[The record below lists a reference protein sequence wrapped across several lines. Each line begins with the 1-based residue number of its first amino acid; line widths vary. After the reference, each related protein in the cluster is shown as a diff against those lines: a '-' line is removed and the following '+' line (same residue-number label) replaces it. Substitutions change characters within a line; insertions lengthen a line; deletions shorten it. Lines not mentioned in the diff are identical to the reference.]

1 MVPVDGWHLRE
12 VDAMWLRGSRAMAV
26 TVAMAVV
33 MALAFLLAARPA
45 AAAPT
50 VRIISVGDSF
60 ASGEGAPDATRRHCL
75 WGPLG
80 FLCKISGEWRAN
92 DGDPWG
98 ATDTQCDRS
107 GKAGPLQAARSFR
120 DDHAGRFTTEAHSL
134 ACSGAKVEHLISTPQ
149 GGMRE
154 QLKQVQDRYGHQRID
169 ALLVSI
175 GGNDVG
181 FASALTYCMT
191 SPLGDCFDD
200 LPFHGNFHE
209 TPLGVFGSP
218 AAREAELTGRYQ
230 QLRDWIA
237 VNLPNVANVFI
248 TEYPAPTA
256 DENGDWCD
264 HAPAGDLLL
273 RGVSASEARWAS
285 EVAIATLN
293 RVVTEAARRF
303 APDGWHLV
311 SGLEAAF
318 ARHGY
323 CARDDGA
330 GHRRRWINTTVDA
343 LDGQGNLSGSLHP
356 NQLGQAAYR
365 DHVRAALQQ
374 LLPPPRP
381 QLLARGQLNEKAQQ
395 LGLEAQ
401 SITVA
406 WRAVGAAFYQ
416 VAFRAAPAG
425 AGALGRPGP
434 AEPPADV
441 LADPPR
447 FRDSSW
453 RYVTPVQDTSAR
465 VSVQGRFDFAVRAC
479 TPAACSPWS
488 NVANLSTPGPVKL
501 RRRALFGG
509 RVAGQSP

>member
-1 MVPVDGWHLRE
+1 
-12 VDAMWLRGSRAMAV
+12 MA
-26 TVAMAVV
+26 AGVV
-33 MALAFLLAARPA
+33 MALVYGLAAQPA
-45 AAAPT
+45 LAAPT

-60 ASGEGAPDATRRHCL
+60 ASGEGAPDATRRQCL

-98 ATDTQCDRS
+98 ASDTQCDRS

-120 DDHAGRFTTEAHSL
+120 DDNRWRFTTEARSL
-134 ACSGAKVEHLISTPQ
+134 ACSGAKIEHLISTPQ
-149 GGMRE
+149 GGVRE
-154 QLKQVQDRYGHQRID
+154 QLEQVQDRYGHQRID

-200 LPFHGNFHE
+200 LPFRGSFHE
-209 TPLGVFGSP
+209 TPLGVIGSP
-218 AAREAELTGRYQ
+218 AAREAELTDRYQ

-237 VNLPNVANVFI
+237 VNLPNVANVFV

-256 DENGDWCD
+256 DESGAFCD

-285 EVAIATLN
+285 QVAIATLN
-293 RVVTEAARRF
+293 RVVADAARRF
-303 APDGWHLV
+303 APDGWQLV

-330 GHRRRWINTTVDA
+330 GQRRRWINTTVDA

-356 NQLGQAAYR
+356 NDLGQAAYR
-365 DHVRAALQQ
+365 DHIRAALQT

-381 QLLARGQLNEKAQQ
+381 QLLARGQLNELAQQ
-395 LGLEAQ
+395 VALDAQ

-406 WRAVGAAFYQ
+406 WRTAGADLYQ
-416 VAFRAAPAG
+416 VAFRAAGNAPG
-425 AGALGRPGP
+425 QLGRPGP
-434 AEPPADV
+434 AEPGSDV

-447 FRDSSW
+447 FRDPRW
-453 RYVTPVQDTSAR
+453 QYVTPVLDQAAR
-465 VSVQGRFDFAVRAC
+465 VSVRGSFDFAVRAC

-488 NVANLSTPGPVKL
+488 NVVNLSNLPGPVKL

-509 RVAGQSP
+509 RVAGDAR